1 MVLNLIPLPRDAV
14 AWFSGEME
22 KRLRRHDRGRG
33 IEGWLGS
40 YLTDLS
46 KRLDEEVG
54 ELEAVLDA
62 PQMYPGSRVDN
73 FTNAQLQEII
83 EEAADVGNFAM
94 MIADCARRELEQRI
108 RNAAA

>member
-22 KRLRRHDRGRG
+22 KRLARHDRTRG
-33 IEGWLGS
+33 VEGWIGN

-46 KRLDEEVG
+46 ERAKQEARELDEI
-54 ELEAVLDA
+54 LDA
-62 PQMYPGSRVDN
+62 PQKYPGSRVDN
-73 FTNAQLQEII
+73 FTNSQLQEII

-108 RNAAA
+108 RDAAA